1 MEHNNWKRKKDLE
14 NTKKVVVDFE
24 KRLNVE
30 IRQQEKLELI
40 EKRNFRRKE
49 LLRKYIVKKK
59 LVSLKKKFW
68 R

>member
-59 LVSLKKKFW
+59 LVSLKKKF
-68 R
+68 